1 MKTYIKNTLQEI
13 GLQLDRNQFP
23 RVYNCGIVK
32 PSDTVIAPLTLG
44 EDIKHVSSKQRRPK
58 TKSRER
64 TTRQQRE
71 TYRSRPPGGASPA
84 TCSSLRSH
92 YETELS
98 SVQGA
103 YPGTKIW
110 YQEEGMW
117 LLTESAVL
125 AELGKKATFLCA
137 LPYSPNLFPRSW
149 GFWNNVISYEWI
161 GPRHTNFPD
170 GSICAFDFK
179 DNTWNIGDKIVK
191 LLDLYTLWALRH
203 EHLKVLGRWP
213 GYQSAPYAYE
223 RMEELRDDEYCGCNN
238 SEKLYRDCCKTKDL
252 SKHKIAH
259 ALEFIRFTRGHL
271 IRKPPPQ
278 ILHFMHERKEAP
290 DIINILS

>member
-1 MKTYIKNTLQEI
+1 MKIDTKNTLQEI

-23 RVYNCGIVK
+23 RVYNGGIVK
-32 PSDTVIAPLTLG
+32 PSDTVIASSILG
-44 EDIKHVSSKQRRPK
+44 EDMNYVSSRQRRPQ
-58 TKSRER
+58 TRSRER

-71 TYRSRPPGGASPA
+71 AYRPWPPSGTSP
-84 TCSSLRSH
+84 TPCSGLRSH
-92 YETELS
+92 YEAELG
-98 SVQGA
+98 SVQEA

-117 LLTESAVL
+117 LLTESSVL

-137 LPYSPNLFPRSW
+137 LPYSPNLLPRSW
-149 GFWNNVISYEWI
+149 GFWRNAISYEWI
-161 GPRHTNFPD
+161 GPRHTNFPE
-170 GSICAFDFK
+170 GSICAFDLK
-179 DNTWNIGDKIVK
+179 DNTWNVGDEIVK

-238 SEKLYRDCCKTKDL
+238 SEKQYRDCCKIKDL
-252 SKHKIAH
+252 SKNKIAH
-259 ALEFIRFTRGHL
+259 ALEFIRFTRGNL
-271 IRKPPPQ
+271 IRKPPTN
-278 ILHFMHERKEAP
+278 ILHFMHVRKKAP
-290 DIINILS
+290 DIINIFS